1 MDVELI
7 GFSAVSAT
15 VLLSAIRVVTS
26 PHLIRSVLWLGIT
39 LSMTAFLFVLLR
51 SPFLAGVQILLYT
64 GGVITLMLFGVML
77 TRRHDGAFAQNEQTG
92 HAKGALFAGALFAV
106 LATAIINTDG
116 LTEPAPRAY
125 SSANTEQ
132 IGNAFLSTHLF
143 AFELLSVLL
152 LVVMVGA
159 IVIARKADFGT
170 PKETHGPLRPLGK
183 VQPEPDPS
191 EGGA

>member
-92 HAKGALFAGALFAV
+92 HAKGALLEGALFAV
-106 LATAIINTDG
+106 IATANINTDW
-116 LTEPAPRAY
+116 LTETATRSY
-125 SSANTEQ
+125 STSNTEQ
-132 IGNAFLSTHLF
+132 I
-143 AFELLSVLL
+143 
-152 LVVMVGA
+152 
-159 IVIARKADFGT
+159 
-170 PKETHGPLRPLGK
+170 
-183 VQPEPDPS
+183 
-191 EGGA
+191 